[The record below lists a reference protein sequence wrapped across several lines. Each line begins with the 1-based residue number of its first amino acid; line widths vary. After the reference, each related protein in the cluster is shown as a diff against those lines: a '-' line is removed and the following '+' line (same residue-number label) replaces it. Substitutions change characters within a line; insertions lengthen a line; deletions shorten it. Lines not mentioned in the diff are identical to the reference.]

1 MLAVTHY
8 QIRYF
13 LLSIF
18 HMYPVK
24 NGINV
29 LCILSHDKLH
39 WQKKKKKKK
48 PAYIQENLI
57 RDVSLSMYKHQQE
70 KQYLCLSESFS
81 LKKQKKLIEKKETLK
96 IQKKYVKLF
105 FTNLHK
111 LLLYIIRL

>member
-29 LCILSHDKLH
+29 LCILSMINSSG
-39 WQKKKKKKK
+39 KKK

-57 RDVSLSMYKHQQE
+57 RDVSYPCASTKRE
-70 KQYLCLSESFS
+70 AVSV
-81 LKKQKKLIEKKETLK
+81 LK
-96 IQKKYVKLF
+96 
-105 FTNLHK
+105 
-111 LLLYIIRL
+111 

>member
-39 WQKKKKKKK
+39 WQKNKNKQTKKKN

-81 LKKQKKLIEKKETLK
+81 LKKKKKKTNREKRNFKNTKE
-96 IQKKYVKLF
+96 IC
-105 FTNLHK
+105 
-111 LLLYIIRL
+111 